1 MPFAT
6 SRLGACRGQRLRFSF
21 SRPLIIH
28 FTGEAYQGFDYGK
41 SKKLCTASIKGGAV
55 GLKS

>member
-1 MPFAT
+1 MPWTEA
-6 SRLGACRGQRLRFSF
+6 SIQLQQA
-21 SRPLIIH
+21 PDYP